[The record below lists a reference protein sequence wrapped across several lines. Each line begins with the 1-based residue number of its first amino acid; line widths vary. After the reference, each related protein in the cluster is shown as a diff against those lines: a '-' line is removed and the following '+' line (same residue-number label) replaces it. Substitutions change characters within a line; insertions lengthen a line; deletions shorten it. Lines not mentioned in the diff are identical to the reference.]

1 MLVFFFGGFP
11 MHMHKLRSW
20 CNWRGT
26 STAQLTGGCNPCMT
40 RRCDPLQVHKKFSE
54 MVDAS
59 FVNDPS
65 FVAALD
71 RACKKFV
78 NNNAVTKLAKTT
90 AKSLPS

>member
-1 MLVFFFGGFP
+1 M
-11 MHMHKLRSW
+11 
-20 CNWRGT
+20 
-26 STAQLTGGCNPCMT
+26 
-40 RRCDPLQVHKKFSE
+40 HKKFSE

-78 NNNAVTKLAKTT
+78 NNNVCLTWAWF
-90 AKSLPS
+90 